1 MRRPIDTNKLPDLIP
16 RVARMLQVQG
26 TTIQDVVDELR
37 NTDLSE
43 SAIYYTI
50 KGAAM
55 CYPHVKAA
63 LDEFQASVNT
73 ERQPPIHD

>member
-1 MRRPIDTNKLPDLIP
+1 MRRPIDTNKLPDLMP
-16 RVARMLQVQG
+16 RVARILQVQG
-26 TTIQDVVDELR
+26 TTIQDVVEELR

-55 CYPHVKAA
+55 CYPHVQQA
-63 LDEFQASVNT
+63 LDDFLPATQRS
-73 ERQPPIHD
+73 PIHD